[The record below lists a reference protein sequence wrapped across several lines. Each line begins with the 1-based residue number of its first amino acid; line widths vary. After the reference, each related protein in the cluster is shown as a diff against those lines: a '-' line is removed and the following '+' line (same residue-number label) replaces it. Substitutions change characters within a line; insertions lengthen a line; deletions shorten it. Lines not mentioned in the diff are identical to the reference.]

1 MALMYASKTKN
12 ANSVL
17 KMYQKTTSRQYGN
30 LLPFQQTAPTAF
42 TAPRHYLYIL
52 TSVTDKPD
60 AKVEKQPR
68 KIKRRNSQSLECHF
82 PQETN
87 PRTFSSVI
95 AASHWHCAT
104 DIQRETT
111 NIPLL
116 ALNILKPGKI
126 STIWIVSETYLK
138 AIGNSSSSQ
147 NYILIHS
154 ILGTFRCWL
163 CAIITH
169 HRHLRMYHWS

>member
-52 TSVTDKPD
+52 TSVTDKAD

-87 PRTFSSVI
+87 PRTFSSD
-95 AASHWHCAT
+95 SHCC
-104 DIQRETT
+104 Q
-111 NIPLL
+111 PL
-116 ALNILKPGKI
+116 
-126 STIWIVSETYLK
+126 T
-138 AIGNSSSSQ
+138 
-147 NYILIHS
+147 
-154 ILGTFRCWL
+154 L
-163 CAIITH
+163 C
-169 HRHLRMYHWS
+169 HRHTKGDYQHSSLSSKHTKAWEDFSNLDSIWDLSESYRKLIFFSELHFNTLNSWNFPVLAVCYYYTP